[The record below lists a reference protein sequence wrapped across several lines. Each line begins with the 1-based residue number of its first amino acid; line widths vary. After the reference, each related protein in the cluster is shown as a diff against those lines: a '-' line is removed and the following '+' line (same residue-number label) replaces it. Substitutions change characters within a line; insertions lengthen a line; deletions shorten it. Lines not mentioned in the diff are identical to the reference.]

1 MSAKLCI
8 YFHPLSRWPGRL
20 LHPGHILIFSHSL
33 TSFLYFSYGG
43 PRRCSAWGFLFC
55 RITRA
60 EIAVNGAYKAAILT
74 KLNKNETKTLCI
86 KSKITLS

>member
-1 MSAKLCI
+1 MEA
-8 YFHPLSRWPGRL
+8 PGVAA
-20 LHPGHILIFSHSL
+20 PGAF
-33 TSFLYFSYGG
+33 F
-43 PRRCSAWGFLFC
+43 FC